1 MHARARLTRAAEAYE
16 AEEAEEAKAVQ
27 ADPLADL
34 ESFFE
39 KQLVIVGGFG
49 AGSSQGPVGGKAQQ
63 WRSMWDAFKQ
73 YGDGGDPAK
82 EEIER
87 ARGCNHYCGDC
98 HALTMATASGSP
110 QWSQLQFGPEAHE
123 LMQRT
128 GHSITSLQQG
138 GRLLLFGGRN
148 LQREGGSAE
157 MNDAWLLEL
166 LPARGAP
173 LLRELFAAGSPPSAR
188 AHHSA
193 TLLGDAVYVLGGL
206 TCGERPL
213 RDVHVLDVSSMRW
226 SQPAHPNP
234 DPNPNPNPNP
244 DPDPSPSPSPNPN
257 PNPNPDPTRTRTLTP
272 TPDPEQGAAR
282 GAWRAPG
289 GALAPLGH
297 AAARPAVGLRWLDER
312 APRERRGGD
321 GQRSSQAG
329 PRALP
334 NPQLEP

>member
-16 AEEAEEAKAVQ
+16 AEEAEEAKAVH

-213 RDVHVLDVSSMRW
+213 RDVHVLDVTHGTNINAPNMRGTF
-226 SQPAHPNP
+226 SVGHKYDMLQLQL
-234 DPNPNPNPNP
+234 
-244 DPDPSPSPSPNPN
+244 S
-257 PNPNPDPTRTRTLTP
+257 
-272 TPDPEQGAAR
+272 
-282 GAWRAPG
+282 
-289 GALAPLGH
+289 ALRYTSRELRLG
-297 AAARPAVGLRWLDER
+297 WIT
-312 APRERRGGD
+312 
-321 GQRSSQAG
+321 
-329 PRALP
+329 
-334 NPQLEP
+334 